1 VWASTIP
8 AAALGRTA
16 PDTADFESDGVHTF
30 FPHRYGNEGRPGR
43 FWDWYTHTPMLDGA
57 TLDFARALVTSLGLG
72 RDDAPDFLNVS
83 LSQTDR
89 IGHEFSAS
97 SREALDNLL
106 RLDRE
111 LGAFLAFLDQTVG
124 PDRWTIALSADHGAL
139 LAPEVPEPAA
149 SGEPQHARR
158 ATRAELDTLTA
169 LATSAARTADD
180 PRMPARL
187 AAALKRL
194 PFVADAG
201 TDVDLLKA
209 PRDSFAVLER
219 RSLFPGRAG
228 GELTHLGV
236 EVRYAEGYLIRERG
250 STHGT
255 PYWYDRHVPMI
266 FMGPGIPAGRDATR
280 VATVDFAPTLARL
293 SGISAP
299 KDLDGRPL
307 AGVVSEA
314 PRPTS
319 PW

>member
-1 VWASTIP
+1 
-8 AAALGRTA
+8 
-16 PDTADFESDGVHTF
+16 
-30 FPHRYGNEGRPGR
+30 
-43 FWDWYTHTPMLDGA
+43 
-57 TLDFARALVTSLGLG
+57 
-72 RDDAPDFLNVS
+72 
-83 LSQTDR
+83 
-89 IGHEFSAS
+89 
-97 SREALDNLL
+97 
-106 RLDRE
+106 
-111 LGAFLAFLDQTVG
+111 
-124 PDRWTIALSADHGAL
+124 
-139 LAPEVPEPAA
+139 
-149 SGEPQHARR
+149 
-158 ATRAELDTLTA
+158 
-169 LATSAARTADD
+169 
-180 PRMPARL
+180 
-187 AAALKRL
+187 
-194 PFVADAG
+194 VADAW

-266 FMGPGIPAGRDATR
+266 FLGPGIPAGRDATR
-280 VATVDFAPTLARL
+280 VGTVDFAPTLARL